1 MFKEKRCAVF
11 EKERQQLIIHDVHEG
26 LGDHLKTKALAPY
39 REVESQHAEKC
50 MTVEP
55 YIRTGGRCQKQG
67 KISKKSL
74 ICKVYQLRMK
84 LYNKL
89 GSTFLIFQ
97 KWMDL
102 TNWLFAMVIS
112 LNGLKQKLSLVSQ
125 YELSQYFVQR
135 NLVPCVYENL
145 R

>member
-1 MFKEKRCAVF
+1 
-11 EKERQQLIIHDVHEG
+11 
-26 LGDHLKTKALAPY
+26 
-39 REVESQHAEKC
+39 
-50 MTVEP
+50 
-55 YIRTGGRCQKQG
+55 
-67 KISKKSL
+67 
-74 ICKVYQLRMK
+74 MK

-125 YELSQYFVQR
+125 YKLSQYFVQK
-135 NLVPCVYENL
+135 NNMSLASSIKQTSWTAKSDN
-145 R
+145 

>member
-39 REVESQHAEKC
+39 REAESQHAEKC

-67 KISKKSL
+67 KISKKVWFAKYTSSEWS
-74 ICKVYQLRMK
+74 Y
-84 LYNKL
+84 
-89 GSTFLIFQ
+89 T
-97 KWMDL
+97 
-102 TNWLFAMVIS
+102 TN
-112 LNGLKQKLSLVSQ
+112 
-125 YELSQYFVQR
+125 
-135 NLVPCVYENL
+135 
-145 R
+145 